1 MHDRSLPLV
10 RDSWPQLTTILIIG
24 LALSAVIVT
33 WGFCL
38 GEPIHLVWGRYF
50 AEQLWSGDLYP
61 RWLMDMNSGLGSPT
75 FYFYGPVAFYVSSL
89 FHAFVPATD
98 LGWPAIGLSASVALA
113 VSGFAAFVWLRDI
126 AGRNGALAGALT
138 YMLLPYH
145 LEIDILDRFAFG
157 EAWGLAWLPLVLA
170 GAHRCTLGDK
180 RAVPLLAF
188 AYALLVLSHLPSTLL
203 FSAVPVF
210 YVFFMAPR
218 GEMKRAVMLVVAGM
232 FAGGM
237 LSAVYLLPAMTTQ
250 HYASVGAQVSGYF
263 SYAQH
268 FLFTNAA
275 FDVPGKTQAFIDYAL
290 AFRSAVNRAT
300 RVTLGI
306 LLGGYLVTLLIV
318 RAERSG
324 KLHSKTGPRSI
335 DPLRFASFWLAV
347 AVAAVFMMSPSS
359 VVIWRAL
366 PMLQQVQFPWRINIV
381 LVCAA
386 AAVVAT
392 AGALLIE
399 HAVGLR
405 KNDGQRP
412 ARVIVLPMVL
422 AIGVLALLGS
432 QLVSAART
440 LSELHAV
447 GRNVPPQ
454 ILVIDYEGARPNTFR
469 REFFT
474 QEVMQH
480 LGESLPRVSIAQGTG
495 TVEVVGWHPRKI
507 VLAVDAQ
514 TDMHLVV
521 KQLYYPGWTAH
532 SRTDDV
538 VLPVAPA
545 DPIALVSLHVPPG
558 KREIVVS
565 LDASTVERAGEIV
578 SAVALVAIVLV
589 AWRNRRSVPKPR

>member
-1 MHDRSLPLV
+1 MHDRSLPLL
-10 RDSWPQLTTILIIG
+10 RGSWPQLTAILVVVVT
-24 LALSAVIVT
+24 LSAAIVT

-98 LGWPAIGLSASVALA
+98 LGWPAIGLSACASLA
-113 VSGFAAFVWLRDI
+113 VSGFAAFIWLRDI

-138 YMLLPYH
+138 YMILPYH

-157 EAWGLAWLPLVLA
+157 ECWGLAWLPLVLA

-188 AYALLVLSHLPSTLL
+188 AYALLVMSHLPSTLL
-203 FSAVPVF
+203 FSGVPVL
-210 YVFFMAPR
+210 YAVFVAPK
-218 GEMKRAVMLVVAGM
+218 GQMKRGVMLVVSGM

-237 LSAVYLLPAMTTQ
+237 LGAIYLLPAMTTQ

-268 FLFTNAA
+268 FLFTNAP
-275 FDVPGKTQAFIDYAL
+275 FDLPGKTQAFIDYAL
-290 AFRSAVNRAT
+290 AFRSAVNRAA

-324 KLHSKTGPRSI
+324 KLRPATGPRSV
-335 DPLRFASFWLAV
+335 DPLRFASFWLAI
-347 AVAAVFMMSPSS
+347 AVAATFMMSPSS
-359 VVIWRAL
+359 IAIWRAL
-366 PMLQQVQFPWRINIV
+366 PMLQQVQFPWRINVV

-386 AAVVAT
+386 AAVVAS
-392 AGALLIE
+392 ACALLIE
-399 HAVGLR
+399 HAAELR

-412 ARVIVLPMVL
+412 SAIVL
-422 AIGVLALLGS
+422 AIALGVGVVALLGS
-432 QLVSAART
+432 QLLSAART
-440 LSELHAV
+440 LAELHAV
-447 GRNVPPQ
+447 GRNTPAQ
-454 ILVIDYEGARPNTFR
+454 ILVIDYEGNRPSTLR

-474 QEVMQH
+474 QEVIQR
-480 LGESLPRVSIAQGTG
+480 LGASLPRVSVAQGTG

-507 VLAVDAQ
+507 VLDVDAQ
-514 TDMHLVV
+514 TDMQLVV
-521 KQLYYPGWTAH
+521 KQLYYPGWTAR
-532 SRTDDV
+532 SRTDGV

-545 DPIALVSLHVPPG
+545 DPIALVGLQVPPG

-565 LDASTVERAGEIV
+565 LDASTPERAGEAV
-578 SAVALVAIVLV
+578 SAVALVAIALV
-589 AWRNRRSVPKPR
+589 AWRNRRSVAR

>member
-1 MHDRSLPLV
+1 MHDRSLPLL
-10 RDSWPQLTTILIIG
+10 RDSWPQLTAILVVVVT
-24 LALSAVIVT
+24 LSAAIVT

-98 LGWPAIGLSASVALA
+98 LGWPAIGLSACASLA
-113 VSGFAAFVWLRDI
+113 VSGFAAFIWLRDI

-138 YMLLPYH
+138 YMILPYH
-145 LEIDILDRFAFG
+145 LEVDILDRFAFG
-157 EAWGLAWLPLVLA
+157 ECWGLAWLPLVLA

-188 AYALLVLSHLPSTLL
+188 AYALLVMSHLPSTLL
-203 FSAVPVF
+203 FSGVPVL
-210 YVFFMAPR
+210 YAVFVAPK
-218 GEMKRAVMLVVAGM
+218 GQMKRGVMLVVSGM

-237 LSAVYLLPAMTTQ
+237 LGAIYLLPAMTTQ

-268 FLFTNAA
+268 FLFTNAP
-275 FDVPGKTQAFIDYAL
+275 FDLPGKTQAFIDYAL
-290 AFRSAVNRAT
+290 AFRSAVNRAA

-324 KLHSKTGPRSI
+324 KLRPATGPRSV
-335 DPLRFASFWLAV
+335 DPLRFASFWLAI
-347 AVAAVFMMSPSS
+347 AVAATFMMSPSS
-359 VVIWRAL
+359 IAIWRAL
-366 PMLQQVQFPWRINIV
+366 PMLQQVQFPWRINVV

-386 AAVVAT
+386 AAVVAS
-392 AGALLIE
+392 ACALLIE
-399 HAVGLR
+399 HAAELR
-405 KNDGQRP
+405 KNDRQRTS
-412 ARVIVLPMVL
+412 AIVL
-422 AIGVLALLGS
+422 AIALGVGVVALLGS
-432 QLVSAART
+432 QLLSAART
-440 LSELHAV
+440 LAELHAV
-447 GRNVPPQ
+447 GRNTPAQ
-454 ILVIDYEGARPNTFR
+454 ILVIDYEGNRPSSLR

-474 QEVMQH
+474 QEVIQR
-480 LGESLPRVSIAQGTG
+480 LGASLPRVSVAQGTG

-507 VLAVDAQ
+507 VLDVDAQ
-514 TDMHLVV
+514 TDMQLVL
-521 KQLYYPGWTAH
+521 KQLYYPGWTAR

-538 VLPVAPA
+538 VLSVAPA
-545 DPIALVSLHVPPG
+545 DPIALVGLQVPPG

-565 LDASTVERAGEIV
+565 LDASKPERAGEAV
-578 SAVALVAIVLV
+578 SAVALVAIALV
-589 AWRNRRSVPKPR
+589 AWRNRRSVAR

>member
-10 RDSWPQLTTILIIG
+10 RDSWPQLAAILVVG
-24 LALSAVIVT
+24 VALSAAIVS

-98 LGWPAIGLSASVALA
+98 LGWPAIGLSASAALA
-113 VSGFAAFVWLRDI
+113 VSGFAAFVWLRDV
-126 AGRNGALAGALT
+126 AGRNGALAGALA
-138 YMLLPYH
+138 YMVLPYH

-157 EAWGLAWLPLVLA
+157 ECWGLAWLPLVLA
-170 GAHRCTLGDK
+170 GAHRCTSGDK
-180 RAVPLLAF
+180 RALPLLAF

-203 FSAVPVF
+203 FSGVPVL
-210 YVFFMAPR
+210 YAVFLAPK
-218 GEMKRAVMLVVAGM
+218 GQMKRAVTLVVAGM

-237 LSAVYLLPAMTTQ
+237 LGAIYLLPAMTTQ

-268 FLFTNAA
+268 FLFTNAP
-275 FDVPGKTQAFIDYAL
+275 FDLPGKTQGFIDYAL
-290 AFRSAVNRAT
+290 AFRSAVNRAA

-318 RAERSG
+318 RAERAG
-324 KLHSKTGPRSI
+324 KLRSATGPRNVA
-335 DPLRFASFWLAV
+335 PLRFASFWLAI
-347 AVAAVFMMSPSS
+347 AVAATFMMSPSS
-359 VVIWRAL
+359 VAIWRAL
-366 PMLQQVQFPWRINIV
+366 PMLQQVQFPWRINVV

-392 AGALLIE
+392 ACALLIE
-399 HAVGLR
+399 HAAELR
-405 KNDGQRP
+405 KSDGQRP
-412 ARVIVLPMVL
+412 SSAIVPAMAL
-422 AIGVLALLGS
+422 GVGVVALLGS
-432 QLVSAART
+432 QLLSAART

-447 GRNVPPQ
+447 GRNTPPQ
-454 ILVIDYEGARPNTFR
+454 ILVIDYEGNRPSTLR
-469 REFFT
+469 RELFT
-474 QEVMQH
+474 QEVIQH
-480 LGESLPRVSIAQGTG
+480 LGASLPRVSVARGTG

-514 TDMHLVV
+514 TDMQLVV

-545 DPIALVSLHVPPG
+545 DPIALVSLQVPPG

-565 LDASTVERAGEIV
+565 LDASTAERAGEAV
-578 SAVALVAIVLV
+578 SAAALAAIALV
-589 AWRNRRSVPKPR
+589 AWRNRRSAPPR

>member
-1 MHDRSLPLV
+1 MHDRSLPLL
-10 RDSWPQLTTILIIG
+10 RDSWPQLTAILVVVVT
-24 LALSAVIVT
+24 LSAAIVT

-98 LGWPAIGLSASVALA
+98 LGWPAIGLSACASLA
-113 VSGFAAFVWLRDI
+113 VSGFAAFIWLRDI

-138 YMLLPYH
+138 YMILPYH

-157 EAWGLAWLPLVLA
+157 ECWGLAWLPLVLA

-188 AYALLVLSHLPSTLL
+188 AYALLVMSHLPSTLL
-203 FSAVPVF
+203 FSGVPVL
-210 YVFFMAPR
+210 YAVFVAPK
-218 GEMKRAVMLVVAGM
+218 GQMKRGVMLVVSGM

-237 LSAVYLLPAMTTQ
+237 LGAIYLLPAMTTQ

-268 FLFTNAA
+268 FLFTNAP
-275 FDVPGKTQAFIDYAL
+275 FDLPGKTQAFIDYAL
-290 AFRSAVNRAT
+290 AFRSAVNRAA

-324 KLHSKTGPRSI
+324 KLRPATGPRSV
-335 DPLRFASFWLAV
+335 DPLRFASFWLAI
-347 AVAAVFMMSPSS
+347 AVAATFMMSPSS
-359 VVIWRAL
+359 IAIWRAL
-366 PMLQQVQFPWRINIV
+366 PMLQQVQFPWRINVV

-386 AAVVAT
+386 AAVVAS
-392 AGALLIE
+392 ACALLIE
-399 HAVGLR
+399 HAAELR
-405 KNDGQRP
+405 KNDRQRTS
-412 ARVIVLPMVL
+412 AIVL
-422 AIGVLALLGS
+422 AIALGVGVVALLGS
-432 QLVSAART
+432 QLLSAART
-440 LSELHAV
+440 LAELHAV
-447 GRNVPPQ
+447 GRNTPAQ
-454 ILVIDYEGARPNTFR
+454 ILVIDYEGNRPSTLR

-474 QEVMQH
+474 QEVIQR
-480 LGESLPRVSIAQGTG
+480 LGASLPRVSVAQGTG

-507 VLAVDAQ
+507 VLDVDAQ
-514 TDMHLVV
+514 TDMQLVV
-521 KQLYYPGWTAH
+521 KQLYYPGWTAR
-532 SRTDDV
+532 SRTDGV
-538 VLPVAPA
+538 VLSVAPA
-545 DPIALVSLHVPPG
+545 DPIALVSLQVPPG

-565 LDASTVERAGEIV
+565 LDASTPERAGEAV
-578 SAVALVAIVLV
+578 SAVALVAIALV
-589 AWRNRRSVPKPR
+589 AWRNRRSVAR

>member
-1 MHDRSLPLV
+1 MHDRSLPLL
-10 RDSWPQLTTILIIG
+10 RGSWPQLAAILG
-24 LALSAVIVT
+24 VGVALSAAIVT

-89 FHAFVPATD
+89 FYAVVPAPD
-98 LGWPAIGLSASVALA
+98 LGWPAIGLSASAALA
-113 VSGFAAFVWLRDI
+113 VSGLAAFVWLRDI

-138 YMLLPYH
+138 YMVLPYH

-157 EAWGLAWLPLVLA
+157 ECWGLAWLPLVLA

-203 FSAVPVF
+203 FSGVPVL
-210 YVFFMAPR
+210 YAVFVATKAQ
-218 GEMKRAVMLVVAGM
+218 MKRAVMLVVAGM

-237 LSAVYLLPAMTTQ
+237 LGAIYLLPAMTTQ
-250 HYASVGAQVSGYF
+250 HYASVSAQVSGYF

-268 FLFTNAA
+268 FLFTNAP
-275 FDVPGKTQAFIDYAL
+275 FDLPGKTQAFIDYAL
-290 AFRSAVNRAT
+290 AFRSAVNRAA

-324 KLHSKTGPRSI
+324 KLRSATGPRSA
-335 DPLRFASFWLAV
+335 DPLRFATFWLAI
-347 AVAAVFMMSPSS
+347 AVAAAFMMSPSS
-359 VVIWRAL
+359 VAIWRAL

-386 AAVVAT
+386 AAAVAT
-392 AGALLIE
+392 ACALLIE
-399 HAVGLR
+399 HAPKLR
-405 KNDGQRP
+405 RNDGQQP
-412 ARVIVLPMVL
+412 SSVIVLAMVL
-422 AIGVLALLGS
+422 AVGVVALLGS
-432 QLVSAART
+432 QIVSAART
-440 LSELHAV
+440 LAELHAV

-454 ILVIDYEGARPNTFR
+454 ILVIDYEGARPNTLR

-474 QEVMQH
+474 QEVVQH
-480 LGESLPRVSIAQGTG
+480 LGESLPRVSVAQGTG
-495 TVEVVGWHPRKI
+495 TVEVVGWHPRRI

-514 TDMHLVV
+514 TDMQLVI
-521 KQLYYPGWTAH
+521 KQLYYPGWTAR
-532 SRTDDV
+532 SRTDNV

-545 DPIALVSLHVPPG
+545 DPI
-558 KREIVVS
+558 
-565 LDASTVERAGEIV
+565 
-578 SAVALVAIVLV
+578 
-589 AWRNRRSVPKPR
+589 

>member
-1 MHDRSLPLV
+1 MHDRSLPLL
-10 RDSWPQLTTILIIG
+10 RDSWPQLAAILIVVVT
-24 LALSAVIVT
+24 LSAAIVT

-98 LGWPAIGLSASVALA
+98 LGWPAIGLSACAALA
-113 VSGFAAFVWLRDI
+113 VSGFAAFIWLRDI

-138 YMLLPYH
+138 YMILPYH

-157 EAWGLAWLPLVLA
+157 ECWGLAWLPLVLA

-188 AYALLVLSHLPSTLL
+188 AYALLVMSHLPSTLL
-203 FSAVPVF
+203 FSGVPVL
-210 YVFFMAPR
+210 YAVFVAPK
-218 GEMKRAVMLVVAGM
+218 GQMKRGVMLVVSGM

-237 LSAVYLLPAMTTQ
+237 LGAIYLLPAMTTQ

-268 FLFTNAA
+268 FLFTNAP
-275 FDVPGKTQAFIDYAL
+275 FDLPGKTQAFIDYAL
-290 AFRSAVNRAT
+290 AFRSAVNRAA

-306 LLGGYLVTLLIV
+306 LLAGYLVTLLIV

-324 KLHSKTGPRSI
+324 KLRPATGPRSV
-335 DPLRFASFWLAV
+335 DPLRFASFWLAI
-347 AVAAVFMMSPSS
+347 AVAATFMMSPSS
-359 VVIWRAL
+359 IAIWRAL
-366 PMLQQVQFPWRINIV
+366 PMLQQVQFPWRINVV

-386 AAVVAT
+386 AAVVAS
-392 AGALLIE
+392 ACALLIE
-399 HAVGLR
+399 HAAELR

-412 ARVIVLPMVL
+412 SAMVL
-422 AIGVLALLGS
+422 VIALGVGVVALLGS
-432 QLVSAART
+432 QLLSAART
-440 LSELHAV
+440 LAELHAV
-447 GRNVPPQ
+447 GRNMPAQ
-454 ILVIDYEGARPNTFR
+454 ILVIDYEGNRPSTLR

-480 LGESLPRVSIAQGTG
+480 LGASLPRVSVAQGAG
-495 TVEVVGWHPRKI
+495 TAEVVSWHPRKI
-507 VLAVDAQ
+507 VLDVDAQ
-514 TDMHLVV
+514 TDMQLVV
-521 KQLYYPGWTAH
+521 KQLYYPGWTAR
-532 SRTDDV
+532 SRTDGV

-545 DPIALVSLHVPPG
+545 DPIALVSLQVPPG

-565 LDASTVERAGEIV
+565 LDASTPERAGEAV
-578 SAVALVAIVLV
+578 SAVALAAIALV
-589 AWRNRRSVPKPR
+589 AWRNRRSVPR